1 MIAGSIIPVFDA
13 PLLLVQ
19 GEERVLVAADLHLG
33 LEHELWLGGISIPS
47 QTEKILSSLL
57 GFLEVIK
64 PDRLLLLGDIK
75 HNVPRT
81 SWQEKREVPEFLRR
95 LCDRT
100 VVEIVPGNH
109 DSNLADMA
117 PQGARMRSASGFI
130 LDGVGYFHGHTWPD
144 ERVLRAKSLVAGHL
158 HPAIRLFDPLGR
170 SFSRPVWARARLSS
184 RAVDEHYGFAGESEI
199 VVAPAF
205 NGLCGGLPLNEP
217 VEDMRGPLLA
227 MANWDE
233 ARLYLLDGTD
243 LGTLEE
249 IKRAQ
254 RKIKKGA
261 RIIATAQDDTAH
273 DDTHKNEGDYP

>member
-1 MIAGSIIPVFDA
+1 MIAGSVFPVFDA

-33 LEHELWLGGISIPS
+33 LEHELWLGGVSIPS
-47 QTEKILSSLL
+47 QTEKILASLL
-57 GFLEVIK
+57 GFLEEIK

-81 SWQEKREVPEFLRR
+81 SWQEKREIPEFLRR
-95 LCDRT
+95 LCDR
-100 VVEIVPGNH
+100 VAVEIVPGNH

-117 PQGARMRSASGFI
+117 PQGVRMRSSSGFV
-130 LDGVGYFHGHTWPD
+130 LDGVGYFHGHTWPE
-144 ERVLRAKSLVAGHL
+144 ERVLRAKSLVTGHL

-170 SFSRPVWARARLSS
+170 SFSRPVWAKARLSS
-184 RAVDEHYGFAGESEI
+184 CAVEEHYGFSNDCEI

-217 VEDMRGPLLA
+217 VEEMRGPLLA
-227 MANWDE
+227 MADWE
-233 ARLYLLDGTD
+233 RARLYLLDGTD

-261 RIIATAQDDTAH
+261 RIIAAAQ
-273 DDTHKNEGDYP
+273 DDTHKNEGDYQ

>member
-1 MIAGSIIPVFDA
+1 LIAGSIYPVFDA
-13 PLLLVQ
+13 PLLLVE
-19 GEERVLVAADLHLG
+19 GEERILVAADLHLG
-33 LEHELWLGGISIPS
+33 LEHELWLGGICIPS
-47 QTEKILSSLL
+47 QTGKILGSLL
-57 GFLEVIK
+57 GFLEEIK

-117 PQGARMRSASGFI
+117 PQGARVRSSSGFV

-144 ERVLRAKSLVAGHL
+144 ERVLRAKSLVTGHL
-158 HPAIRLFDPLGR
+158 HPAIRLFDPLGH

-184 RAVDEHYGFAGESEI
+184 RAVEEHYGFAVDGEI
-199 VVAPAF
+199 IVAPAF

-217 VEDMRGPLLA
+217 VEEMRGPLLA
-227 MANWDE
+227 MANWE
-233 ARLYLLDGTD
+233 GARLYLLDGTD

-261 RIIATAQDDTAH
+261 RIIAAAYDDAIH
-273 DDTHKNEGDYP
+273 DDNHKSEGDCP

>member
-1 MIAGSIIPVFDA
+1 MIAGSITPVFGA

-33 LEHELWLGGISIPS
+33 LEHELWLGGVSIPS
-47 QTEKILSSLL
+47 QTEKILASLQ
-57 GFLEVIK
+57 GFLDEIK

-95 LCDRT
+95 LCEQAI
-100 VVEIVPGNH
+100 VEIVPGNH

-117 PQGARMRSASGFI
+117 PQGTQVHSSSGFV
-130 LDGVGYFHGHTWPD
+130 LDGVGYFHGHTWPN
-144 ERVLRAKSLVAGHL
+144 ERVLRADCLVTAHL
-158 HPAIRLFDPLGR
+158 HPAIRLWDPLGR
-170 SFSRPVWARARLSS
+170 SSSRPVWARARFSS
-184 RAVDEHYGFAGESEI
+184 RAVQEHYGFESNSEI
-199 VVAPAF
+199 IISPAF

-217 VEDMRGPLLA
+217 VEEMRGPLLA
-227 MANWDE
+227 MADWQR

-249 IKRAQ
+249 IKSAQ

-261 RIIATAQDDTAH
+261 RFIAAVH
-273 DDTHKNEGDYP
+273 DDTHKNEGDYL